1 MTGMRDVAAKAGVA
15 LSTVSL
21 VVNAT
26 GYVSDGARKKVLAA
40 MKELDYV
47 PNELARNLHRN
58 RTDLIGVIV
67 PTIRHPFFATLTA
80 AIQHRL
86 ADRGLRTL
94 LCSTADAEHG
104 EAEYV
109 DMLRRR
115 MMDGIVVASHT
126 DHDSAYW
133 TSIGRPVVAFDRVLG
148 QGIPTVASDH
158 EHGGDLVAD
167 LLIGSGARHV
177 VMVGGPRRQFPDAP
191 GATTGYPTVR
201 YHMTLQT
208 RLEKAGIRHDYLE
221 AGEVWDLDGYRA
233 AVARAFDC
241 IPGMDALVSS
251 DVGAALAVQEAA
263 RRGTSVPR
271 DLQVVAYDGTYLADL
286 AGLPLTAVRQD
297 FTGLAALIA
306 TRLEES
312 IETGDAGGPG
322 ADGRRARFSSGTR
335 GRRTSLRS
343 PGTSA
348 SAGVCIDTVP
358 VRMRLGDSTR
368 VPSDDRPASD

>member
-21 VVNAT
+21 VVNGT
-26 GYVSDGARKKVLAA
+26 GYVSRSAREKVLAA

-80 AIQHRL
+80 AIQNRL

-94 LCSTADAEHG
+94 LCSTTDAEQG

-126 DHDSAYW
+126 DHDVAYW

-158 EHGGDLVAD
+158 EQGGNLVAD
-167 LLIGSGARHV
+167 LLLGSGARHV

-191 GATTGYPTVR
+191 GVPTSYPTVR
-201 YHMTLQT
+201 YHMTLEE
-208 RLEKAGIRHDYLE
+208 RLRKAGVRYDYLE
-221 AGEVWDLDGYRA
+221 AGEVWDLDGYRT
-233 AVARAFDC
+233 AVTRAFDAT
-241 IPGMDALVSS
+241 PGMDALVSS
-251 DVGAALAVQEAA
+251 DIGAALAVQEAF
-263 RRGTSVPR
+263 RRGVAVPR
-271 DLQVVAYDGTYLADL
+271 DLQIVAYDGTYLSDL
-286 AGLPLTAVRQD
+286 SGMHLTAVRQD
-297 FTGLAALIA
+297 FAGLAALIA
-306 TRLEES
+306 TRLQER
-312 IETGDAGGPG
+312 IDAGDSKDSG
-322 ADGRRARFSSGTR
+322 AGRRRGSSASGMP
-335 GRRTSLRS
+335 GRRIAPAARGIPPLT
-343 PGTSA
+343 
-348 SAGVCIDTVP
+348 GVPIDTVP
-358 VRMRLGDSTR
+358 VRLRIGDSTCAPAGGR
-368 VPSDDRPASD
+368 SDCD